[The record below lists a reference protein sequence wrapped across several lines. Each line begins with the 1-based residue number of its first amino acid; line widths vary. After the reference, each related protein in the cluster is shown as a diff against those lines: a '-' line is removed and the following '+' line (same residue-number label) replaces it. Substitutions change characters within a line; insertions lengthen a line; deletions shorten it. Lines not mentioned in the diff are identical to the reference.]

1 MSRSDFAANVEASLV
16 ASSIPPCCLELEVTE
31 SMVIDPESEQHRQMQ
46 LLRALGVSVSIDDF
60 GTGFSSL
67 SYLHRL
73 KIDAVKLDRSF
84 VQAIATQR
92 GAQHLV
98 RAMIAVAKGL
108 GVDVIAEGVE
118 TDAQRRELVEAGCPV
133 MQGYLFARPSPP
145 EVVEAFLGA
154 EVAAHVG

>member
-1 MSRSDFAANVEASLV
+1 
-16 ASSIPPCCLELEVTE
+16 
-31 SMVIDPESEQHRQMQ
+31 
-46 LLRALGVSVSIDDF
+46 
-60 GTGFSSL
+60 
-67 SYLHRL
+67 
-73 KIDAVKLDRSF
+73 
-84 VQAIATQR
+84 
-92 GAQHLV
+92 
-98 RAMIAVAKGL
+98 MIAVAKGL